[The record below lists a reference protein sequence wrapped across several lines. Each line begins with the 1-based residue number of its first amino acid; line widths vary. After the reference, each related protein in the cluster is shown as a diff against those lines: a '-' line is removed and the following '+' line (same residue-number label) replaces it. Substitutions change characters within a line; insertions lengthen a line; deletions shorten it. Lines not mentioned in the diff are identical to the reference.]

1 MSLILSYL
9 IFHSTHFFCIRFSRA
24 HPAVIAAAAAAA
36 AAAATSA
43 NPNGVSAP
51 VGSAGPP
58 NRGKNPVPQVEEVET
73 TSTDAPWKLVA
84 VSSKVQFTC
93 ALKDISMGGRADFKA
108 IKTVIRC
115 VQCILLL
122 LYLYLHLSLDILLQL
137 L

>member
-1 MSLILSYL
+1 M
-9 IFHSTHFFCIRFSRA
+9 
-24 HPAVIAAAAAAA
+24 IAAAAAAA
-36 AAAATSA
+36 AAAGATSA
-43 NPNGVSAP
+43 NPNGAP
-51 VGSAGPP
+51 VPTGSVGPS

-115 VQCILLL
+115 VSCFFLP
-122 LYLYLHLSLDILLQL
+122 LYLDFLL
-137 L
+137 